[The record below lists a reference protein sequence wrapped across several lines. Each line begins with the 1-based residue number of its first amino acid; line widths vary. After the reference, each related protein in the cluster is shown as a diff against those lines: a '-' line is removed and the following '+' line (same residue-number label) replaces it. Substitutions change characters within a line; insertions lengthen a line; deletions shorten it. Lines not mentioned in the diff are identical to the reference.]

1 MLRKCFHRVFYQDIK
16 GLEKNLIYVL
26 QTVKYCSYVE
36 AILKLTYLKKQSHS
50 KRNNTRTFHN
60 LSSFCPP
67 LFTPSKP
74 VWVSDLGTKQN
85 VFGILG

>member
-1 MLRKCFHRVFYQDIK
+1 MLRKCVLRVFYQDIK

-26 QTVKYCSYVE
+26 QTVTYCSYVE
-36 AILKLTYLKKQSHS
+36 ASLKISYLKKQSRS
-50 KRNNTRTFHN
+50 KRNNTFQ
-60 LSSFCPP
+60 SSSPFRPP

-85 VFGILG
+85 IFGILG